1 MKKNDYQSA
10 ATISKEEREKISKRV
25 PLIGIC
31 LNAILSAFKLFAG
44 IVAHSGAMVS
54 DGVHSASDVLSTLI
68 VMVGLHFANKPADD
82 AHPYGHERF
91 ECVAALLLSFVL
103 FLTGSSIGV
112 EGVKKILSPSSTLVV
127 PGILALIAAGISIV
141 MKEGMYWYVIT
152 NAKKI
157 NSSALRANAWDNRSD
172 AFSSIGSFV
181 GILGARLGYPKLDSV
196 ASVIIALFII
206 KVAYNIFIDSIEKM
220 LDHSCNDEFVNR
232 VKDSIIEDSE
242 VVRVDS
248 IKTRQFGDRAYVD
261 IEIAVDGD
269 KLLYDAHNV
278 AKRAHDKIEKN
289 FPEVKHCMVHVNP
302 AKVA

>member
-1 MKKNDYQSA
+1 MKKNDNYSDVMV
-10 ATISKEEREKISKRV
+10 SKEEREKISKRV

-31 LNAILSAFKLFAG
+31 LNAALSAFKLFAG
-44 IVAHSGAMVS
+44 VVAHSGAMVS
-54 DGVHSASDVLSTLI
+54 DGVHSASDVFSTLI
-68 VMVGLHFANKPADD
+68 VLIGLHFANKPADD
-82 AHPYGHERF
+82 SHPYGHERF

-127 PGILALIAAGISIV
+127 PGLLALIAAGISIV
-141 MKEGMYWYVIT
+141 TKEGMYWYVIT

-172 AFSSIGSFV
+172 AFSSIGSFA
-181 GILGARLGYPKLDSV
+181 GILGARMGYPKLDSV
-196 ASVIIALFII
+196 ASVIIAVLII
-206 KVAYNIFIDSIEKM
+206 KVAYNIFTDSIDKM
-220 LDHSCNDEFVNR
+220 LDHSCSDDFVER
-232 VKDSIIEDSE
+232 VENSIKEDSE

-261 IEIAVDGD
+261 IEIAVDGE
-269 KLLYDAHNV
+269 KLLYDAHRV
-278 AKRAHDKIEKN
+278 ANRTHDRIEKD

-302 AKVA
+302 VKIA